1 MPKVSSRA
9 TTIARWLVRLLG
21 TIMLILGTL
30 FWTGNALSL
39 IPVHMLLGLALVLTL
54 WTLAILAARGGVHP
68 GLVALAIAWGL
79 VVPILGLSQDG
90 LLPGP
95 AHWVIQVLHLLVG
108 LAAIGLAEA
117 LSVRLVA
124 PARSVQSRQLA
135 SATHDRPA

>member
-1 MPKVSSRA
+1 
-9 TTIARWLVRLLG
+9 
-21 TIMLILGTL
+21 
-30 FWTGNALSL
+30 
-39 IPVHMLLGLALVLTL
+39 
-54 WTLAILAARGGVHP
+54 
-68 GLVALAIAWGL
+68 VALAIAWGL